1 MVQEQIT
8 LERNW
13 SRHTTISGNKKCKKL
28 RLSRLI
34 ILGKVSVALS
44 QLAGGGDDY
53 YLVNLI
59 IVSRIYEEASH
70 SAKRDT
76 TL

>member
-1 MVQEQIT
+1 M
-8 LERNW
+8 
-13 SRHTTISGNKKCKKL
+13 
-28 RLSRLI
+28 LI

-70 SAKRDT
+70 LAKRDT